1 MTDMQEIGARLMTA
15 RENVLLDEKDVAA
28 DLNLPHT
35 DIVQM
40 ETGKRDISHFEL
52 ARFSELYLSPARWL
66 LKGKEKSF
74 FSVMQILHHH
84 AEEND
89 WPDSTRR
96 EVSKTLNLC
105 HEAAALKRHLAHNLR
120 NTPTAYKPTSIS
132 DDVVAT
138 GEKYAD
144 KERRRLGL
152 GHAPIDDVVELVS
165 DNGIWVSP
173 LELPEDVSGAF
184 VHEPSIGV
192 AILVNDRHEY
202 AKRRFSVACQ
212 YAHVVLDRD
221 RMVYVSDDR
230 NGDLM
235 IERRAK
241 RFAEAFLL
249 PAMGVKEEL
258 RKLGKGRPIGKG
270 HPMGKNRLT
279 SVPASEDGVEA
290 PPRSSA
296 HARAVGFQDVIF
308 IANRFGVSYQLTVD
322 RLTNLGFINSQS
334 QKRFLSNAAESA
346 VERYFKLVYKFTRS
360 EEETHVRSRAYELRA
375 KLAELVIEAYRQEKI
390 STGRLREYA
399 QLMDFDDDG
408 FLELAKATLPD

>member
-35 DIVQM
+35 DIVQI
-40 ETGKRDISHFEL
+40 EAGKREISHFEL
-52 ARFSELYLSPARWL
+52 VRFSELYLSPARWL

-105 HEAAALKRHLAHNLR
+105 HEAAALKRHLAHNPR

-132 DDVVAT
+132 SNDDALAA
-138 GEKYAD
+138 GERYAD
-144 KERRRLGL
+144 RERRRLGL

-173 LELPEDVSGAF
+173 LKLPEDVSGAF
-184 VHEPSIGV
+184 AHEPSIGV

-235 IERRAK
+235 IEQRAK

-258 RKLGKGRPIGKG
+258 RKLGKGRP
-270 HPMGKNRLT
+270 MGKNRLT
-279 SVPASEDGVEA
+279 SVPATGDGVEA

-346 VERYFKLVYKFTRS
+346 VERYFKLVYELTRS
-360 EEETHVRSRAYELRA
+360 GQEAHVRSRAYELRA

-399 QLMDFDDDG
+399 QLLDFDDDD